1 MSFFSMAKRSRFQ
14 APRVLS
20 DWLATTRA
28 LREIQESLD
37 ALSSRRAE
45 TAIHLRSFNLLAGSF
60 QRASAPAAGM
70 QARLPKA
77 SGENVGEAV
86 ILHLEGM
93 LGPLE
98 VWAAPGDT
106 VNGLERATYTADG
119 VVALWSN
126 GVNAWSGVVQT
137 PAESPAGE
145 ALDAE
150 YVLGAAHTS
159 LPNGRVATASTEI
172 SPDVS
177 SPGAISWLLNTASVG
192 FSKLANLTG
201 LSVLGRAANS
211 AGVMAAI
218 TATAARQT
226 LRANDAGTQLE
237 WGHPVEFRNHSNV
250 DQGDGYSVQVVDGAN
265 TTSSISLNSG
275 VATIAWSVDDLP
287 ASALADVAAG
297 TFLGN
302 ITNSSGPVTANQ
314 LSILAGSGLTYGLG
328 VMAVGAGDGIDVGAS
343 NVSVDVSDFAGT
355 GLEDDGSNNLR
366 IASSAAGAGL
376 TGGSGSALA
385 VGAGT
390 KITVNAN
397 DVAWTGADA
406 RDNAG
411 TLLGSTVR
419 EFQGQDSSTINELF
433 AVVGSSLALAYEVN
447 EAADF
452 DWTGEHWFAGPVF
465 FDDPTTTNIPT
476 LGDIRGMTVEI
487 YARSQ
492 LDLGTTAGSGDV
504 NIQSG
509 LSGVVDIVGGDV
521 QLRSS
526 GGYAAVSAGS
536 DGVFLTGGSV
546 YVSSGTDTPGSGG
559 TSAGFV
565 KFKGGSASTPSV
577 GSGDGMHWVS
587 PQPWGTGASV
597 PRYTD
602 DSNTDHECATI
613 GPLTTIRTV
622 GSGDVK
628 KGTVFSLV
636 KEIVSSG
643 AAGAGDAAIFNAS
656 ELAPFAF
663 RILVAG
669 YFPTTTPGAAATV
682 TLRDSGGGGGLTL
695 GAPMSASTPG
705 TYANWFGGATTVDPV
720 VAAGGTLIA
729 RCSRRDFSGVLWM
742 LCIRT

>member
-1 MSFFSMAKRSRFQ
+1 MRDRRTKLKGVTPDAERS
-14 APRVLS
+14 L
-20 DWLATTRA
+20 
-28 LREIQESLD
+28 ESLFRELD
-37 ALSSRRAE
+37 DRLRKLEGKAGRAGFVGSD
-45 TAIHLRSFNLLAGSF
+45 TAAVPGEFLNIE
-60 QRASAPAAGM
+60 APAAG
-70 QARLPKA
+70 LT
-77 SGENVGEAV
+77 V
-86 ILHLEGM
+86 ILPEATPALRNARVTLAFRNTNPVRIVAI
-93 LGPLE
+93 LG
-98 VWAAPGDT
+98 T
-106 VNGLERATYTADG
+106 VNRESFVINTAVGVFEAICNGLDG
-119 VVALWSN
+119 WEVETGLSSTGSSV
-126 GVNAWSGVVQT
+126 
-137 PAESPAGE
+137 
-145 ALDAE
+145 DAE
-150 YVLGAAHTS
+150 FIVGAAHGS
-159 LPNGRVATASTEI
+159 LPSARVATDSTEV
-172 SPDVS
+172 DVDLGT
-177 SPGAISWLLNTASVG
+177 PGVASWALRTASVVFG
-192 FSKLANLTG
+192 KLANLTG

-226 LRANDAGTQLE
+226 LRANDAGTALE
-237 WGHPVEFRNHSNV
+237 WGHPVEFRNNANV

-287 ASALADVAAG
+287 ASALADVNGG

-328 VMAVGAGDGIDVGAS
+328 VMAVGAGSHITVGAS
-343 NVSVDVSDFAGT
+343 DVGVDV
-355 GLEDDGSNNLR
+355 
-366 IASSAAGAGL
+366 ASL
-376 TGGSGSALA
+376 L
-385 VGAGT
+385 
-390 KITVNAN
+390 
-397 DVAWTGADA
+397 DA
-406 RDNAG
+406 ID
-411 TLLGSTVR
+411 ST
-419 EFQGQDSSTINELF
+419 SI
-433 AVVGSSLALAYEVN
+433 VVGSSTLQRAALTGEVT
-447 EAADF
+447 AAQNSNATTIVRSTDF
-452 DWTGEHWFAGPVF
+452 DWTGEHWFSAPVF

-492 LDLGTTAGSGDV
+492 LDLGTTAGSGDI

-521 QLRSS
+521 QLRGS

-559 TSAGFV
+559 TSAGFIR
-565 KFKGGSASTPSV
+565 FKGGSASTPSV

-597 PRYTD
+597 PRFTD

-628 KGTVFSLV
+628 KGTVFSIV

-643 AAGAGDAAIFNAS
+643 AAGAGDAAIFNS
-656 ELAPFAF
+656 GDLAPFAF
-663 RILVAG
+663 RILLAG

-695 GAPMSASTPG
+695 GAPMDASTPG

-720 VAAGGTLIA
+720 VSAGGTLIA